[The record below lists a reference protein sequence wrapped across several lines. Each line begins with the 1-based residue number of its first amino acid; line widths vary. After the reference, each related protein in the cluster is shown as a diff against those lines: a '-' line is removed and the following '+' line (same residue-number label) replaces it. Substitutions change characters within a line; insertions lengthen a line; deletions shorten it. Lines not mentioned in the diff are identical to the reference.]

1 MGKLLFLFIFSIL
14 FVNCKNAETTQLLDL
29 DFIEKFPQK
38 VIITKYSKN
47 YVDHHDTININNE
60 SERKLA
66 LSIERPQYLYIQVQG
81 KVLQIYLEPHEDLK
95 VSKLN
100 DQYTF
105 EGSNRHENSYLQEIL
120 NNQDLKN
127 KEWNYNNSFKD
138 FKDEVDQY
146 FKSKEQIL
154 ALNVDKRDNEHF
166 YNLQLTEDKA
176 LKNSA
181 YLSYINNEGK
191 SDKDSLFNQYF
202 DKTLLEFPKLE
213 PYLDAFYSKMG
224 VEYFLKRKYGEQLK
238 EIRKEKEFYILREDI
253 ISEYFPQPI
262 KSMLIYNDLKYY
274 PLEFDYLS
282 DSLNMVTPIDIFNK
296 YEAHLSDEAFS
307 TLVQS
312 YELTLKKKESYKQG
326 TSVPKF
332 SLKDQ
337 SLNAFQLNLKGYD
350 RMVLLDVWASWCKPC
365 IVKFPE
371 VRDLENQ
378 YTDKLAVISI
388 SIDQDINK
396 FKEAVKNLDPPGKLK
411 LYAVNGFQSSLADF
425 FQIRAIPRYI
435 LIDNN
440 GKIVNAN
447 ISLPELKKYLQGDY

>member
-1 MGKLLFLFIFSIL
+1 M
-14 FVNCKNAETTQLLDL
+14 
-29 DFIEKFPQK
+29 
-38 VIITKYSKN
+38 
-47 YVDHHDTININNE
+47 
-60 SERKLA
+60 
-66 LSIERPQYLYIQVQG
+66 
-81 KVLQIYLEPHEDLK
+81 
-95 VSKLN
+95 
-100 DQYTF
+100 
-105 EGSNRHENSYLQEIL
+105 
-120 NNQDLKN
+120 
-127 KEWNYNNSFKD
+127 
-138 FKDEVDQY
+138 
-146 FKSKEQIL
+146 
-154 ALNVDKRDNEHF
+154 
-166 YNLQLTEDKA
+166 
-176 LKNSA
+176 
-181 YLSYINNEGK
+181 
-191 SDKDSLFNQYF
+191 
-202 DKTLLEFPKLE
+202 EFPKLE
-213 PYLDAFYSKMG
+213 PYLDATYLKAFYSKMG